1 MHGAA
6 TASSFGPEELLVA
19 YVETHGLSAEV
30 AAGLR
35 RFQAGFK
42 TVLRRVSPR
51 PIMRHDLAAVAAPC
65 ICRHK

>member
-35 RFQAGFK
+35 RFQAGFNWLPGG
-42 TVLRRVSPR
+42 V
-51 PIMRHDLAAVAAPC
+51 
-65 ICRHK
+65 